1 MDIIKTNGKG
11 SLIVISGPT
20 CAGKGTICRELLS
33 RNNNIWRS
41 ISYTSRPMR
50 GNEVN
55 GVDYYFVTKEEFEE
69 KINNGEMLEYAQVHY
84 NDYYGTPKSHI
95 NEKIDQGIDVILEI
109 DIQGAIQ
116 IKEKVSEAIFI
127 FILAPSME
135 EIRNRLIKRGF
146 ENNEQMIERFKTA
159 YREINELTKYNYV
172 VVNDDLDEAVK
183 KVESIIIS
191 EKCRVDRIEDV
202 YLSNEEEVIH
212 ELLVDKNFKNEEI
225 NFLI

>member
-1 MDIIKTNGKG
+1 MDIIKTNGRG

-41 ISYTSRPMR
+41 ISYTSRPIR

-69 KINNGEMLEYAQVHY
+69 KIRNGEMLEYAQVHY

-95 NEKIDQGIDVILEI
+95 KEKLDQGYDVILEI

-172 VVNDDLDEAVK
+172 VVNDVLDEAVQ

-212 ELLVDKNFKNEEI
+212 ELLIDKDFKNEEI
-225 NFLI
+225 DI

>member
-1 MDIIKTNGKG
+1 MDIVKTNGRG

-41 ISYTSRPMR
+41 ISYTSRPIR

-69 KINNGEMLEYAQVHY
+69 KIQNGEMLEYAQVHY

-95 NEKIDQGIDVILEI
+95 KEKLDAGIDVILEI

-116 IKEKVSEAIFI
+116 IKEKVNEAIFI

-146 ENNEQMIERFKTA
+146 ENNDQMIERFKTA

-172 VVNDDLDEAVK
+172 VVNDVLEDAVK

-212 ELLVDKNFKNEEI
+212 ELLVDKNLKNKEI
-225 NFLI
+225 DI